1 MPFTPRLHC
10 TSTPSGRRHNS
21 ARRTAELL
29 AKWSTAW
36 GGNASNTRRTAYI
49 SEYPVS
55 GEANRAQLSCHNCAY
70 TPNGKASDRK
80 NKRKKSAG
88 EASTTVVNAQNKSA
102 GRPSG
107 ETCQCTNEGVRL
119 RNCFKRFDTTCP
131 PTVITKS
138 GRNACKSSSRAAY
151 NNASKP
157 RTASEADGQFPST
170 SVNQATRPPD
180 RQAATPTASSEDIC
194 PDTTNT
200 RRYLGSSSFRKKA
213 KVRPSSDISRRT
225 IRRTEG
231 KASAVK

>member
-70 TPNGKASDRK
+70 APDNKASDRK

-170 SVNQATRPPD
+170 SVNQATRLPD
-180 RQAATPTASSEDIC
+180 RPLHPPPRPKTSAPTRPVPA
-194 PDTTNT
+194 DTWEA
-200 RRYLGSSSFRKKA
+200 LLSGRKPKSVPHRTYPAVPYAGRKA
-213 KVRPSSDISRRT
+213 KLPP
-225 IRRTEG
+225 
-231 KASAVK
+231 